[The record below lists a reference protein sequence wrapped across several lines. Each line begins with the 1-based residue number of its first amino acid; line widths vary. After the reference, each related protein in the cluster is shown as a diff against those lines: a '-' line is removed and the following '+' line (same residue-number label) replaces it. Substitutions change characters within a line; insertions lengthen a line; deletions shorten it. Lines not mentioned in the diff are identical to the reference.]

1 MAIVNTHYGFCA
13 KGGALNFTYT
23 GNYNV
28 RDDGVVELLTS
39 GTIAFLNPAVI
50 DIFCVGGGAGGGGGV
65 LSGVNSAGGGGGGG
79 YYGGGG
85 GGGAG
90 TLSTNQAGGGGG
102 GSSLL
107 AKAVTYNGLSTNIT
121 SKLVG
126 TNPSSSGGAIV
137 ITYLGKTLP

>member
-1 MAIVNTHYGFCA
+1 MIPDLQQLVHHCLIIGR
-13 KGGALNFTYT
+13 
-23 GNYNV
+23 V
-28 RDDGVVELLTS
+28 DVI
-39 GTIAFLNPAVI
+39 IAFQLLVAAKPAQIIVI
-50 DIFCVGGGAGGGGGV
+50 FKFMAAHIFIPELAPLGMG
-65 LSGVNSAGGGGGGG
+65 LPSGWVRVVVHGDVPALGEAQRVFRRRYSGRKAKP
-79 YYGGGG
+79 
-85 GGGAG
+85 
-90 TLSTNQAGGGGG
+90 AGGGGG

>member
-1 MAIVNTHYGFCA
+1 MPEETETYYLVAMAQVMVAHEPPHR
-13 KGGALNFTYT
+13 L
-23 GNYNV
+23 
-28 RDDGVVELLTS
+28 DD
-39 GTIAFLNPAVI
+39 P
-50 DIFCVGGGAGGGGGV
+50 
-65 LSGVNSAGGGGGGG
+65 
-79 YYGGGG
+79 GGG

-107 AKAVTYNGLSTNIT
+107 AKALTYNGLSTNIT